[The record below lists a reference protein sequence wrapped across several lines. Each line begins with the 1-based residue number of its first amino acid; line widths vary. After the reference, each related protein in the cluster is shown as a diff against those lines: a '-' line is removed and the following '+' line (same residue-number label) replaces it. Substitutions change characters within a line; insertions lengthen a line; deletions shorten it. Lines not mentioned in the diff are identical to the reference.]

1 MDIDAEGA
9 VGYHDRMDPSYTIF
23 HKESETFSSLWT
35 AYTPD
40 LAAFCGAWEAD
51 MAQFG
56 TVPGPVARA
65 PEPGQGIFNVS
76 AVPWTS
82 FTGFNLNLQ
91 KGYDYLPPIFTL
103 GKYRTEHGRTLDVY
117 KRQPLHRRLLRCGPD
132 RHGGGTDGGPGGI
145 DHRRVGRICA
155 QIQGSGALGGT
166 AGPLCGLR

>member
-1 MDIDAEGA
+1 MGLGLSLIHI
-9 VGYHDRMDPSYTIF
+9 YDRMDPSYTIF

-40 LAAFCGAWEAD
+40 LGAFYSAWEAD

-82 FTGFNLNLQ
+82 SVSYTHLQ
-91 KGYDYLPPIFTL
+91 ARCHPKASGGRGECPSFLLAGHHCHRCAAGLPA
-103 GKYRTEHGRTLDVY
+103 
-117 KRQPLHRRLLRCGPD
+117 
-132 RHGGGTDGGPGGI
+132 GG
-145 DHRRVGRICA
+145 
-155 QIQGSGALGGT
+155 
-166 AGPLCGLR
+166 